1 MFTFLSLI
9 LLAHAISPASSQEKN
24 IFLLAGQSNMS
35 GRGGV
40 TNGTWDG
47 FVPPEC
53 GPNPSV
59 LRLAA
64 NLTWVPAAE
73 PLHKDIDVN
82 VTAGVGPGMSF
93 ANALLAHDPGL
104 GVVGLVPCA
113 IGGTKIS
120 QWVRGSFLYDQLVR
134 RADAAARGGGKIQ
147 AMLWYQGESDTVD
160 EEDAESYKGRLEKFF
175 EDLRSDL
182 QFPSLPI
189 IQVAIASAQG
199 PFIEKV
205 REAQLRLDL
214 ANVKCVDAKGLE
226 LGPDHLH
233 LTTSAEVQLG
243 KMLAD
248 SFLQTRPRPLKNNA
262 PSSYSLRG
270 GKSKE
275 RTKAMFTF
283 LSLILLAQAISPGSS
298 HGKNIFLLAG
308 QSNMSGRGGL
318 TNSTW
323 DGVVPPECGPN
334 PSVLRLAANLTWV
347 PAAEPLHKDIDVN
360 VTVGVGPGMSFANSV
375 LANDSSLRVVGL
387 VPCAVGGTRGTKI
400 SQWVR
405 GSMLYEQLVRRA
417 GAAVRGGG
425 KIQAMLWYQGE
436 SDTVDKEDA
445 ELYKGRLEK
454 FFVDLR
460 SDLQSPSLPIIQVA
474 IASAQ
479 GSFIKKVRE
488 AQLRLDLA
496 NVKCVDAKGLELG
509 PDHLHLTTSAEVQ
522 LGEML
527 AGSFLRTRP
536 RPPQE

>member
-47 FVPPEC
+47 FVPPGC

-93 ANALLAHDPGL
+93 ANALLAYDPGL

-134 RADAAARGGGKIQ
+134 RAGAAARGGGKIQ

-182 QFPSLPI
+182 QSPSLPI

-226 LGPDHLH
+226 LGRDHLH
-233 LTTSAEVQLG
+233 LTTSAEAQLG
-243 KMLAD
+243 
-248 SFLQTRPRPLKNNA
+248 
-262 PSSYSLRG
+262 G
-270 GKSKE
+270 
-275 RTKAMFTF
+275 
-283 LSLILLAQAISPGSS
+283 
-298 HGKNIFLLAG
+298 
-308 QSNMSGRGGL
+308 
-318 TNSTW
+318 
-323 DGVVPPECGPN
+323 
-334 PSVLRLAANLTWV
+334 
-347 PAAEPLHKDIDVN
+347 
-360 VTVGVGPGMSFANSV
+360 
-375 LANDSSLRVVGL
+375 
-387 VPCAVGGTRGTKI
+387 
-400 SQWVR
+400 
-405 GSMLYEQLVRRA
+405 
-417 GAAVRGGG
+417 
-425 KIQAMLWYQGE
+425 
-436 SDTVDKEDA
+436 
-445 ELYKGRLEK
+445 
-454 FFVDLR
+454 
-460 SDLQSPSLPIIQVA
+460 
-474 IASAQ
+474 
-479 GSFIKKVRE
+479 
-488 AQLRLDLA
+488 
-496 NVKCVDAKGLELG
+496 
-509 PDHLHLTTSAEVQ
+509 
-522 LGEML
+522 ML

-536 RPPQE
+536 RPIKNNAPSSPPPSSTLPSSANPRILPPTTVVAQLIRPTVNESGEQRLEPGVLRGFGALLDRIWAATAAPRVLCDAAHEHVAEACRREHVAEAFVGNHLSEFLELNVF